1 MRQKKF
7 LLGVTLLM
15 LTLLSACGT
24 VNQGLKTQKVATVAK
39 ASARPTTASPT
50 AIPTLTPI
58 VSTPTPTPTPSVE
71 VPIRLLIP
79 RIGVNASVEDVGI
92 TTNGDLE
99 TPQQNPWT
107 GVGWYS
113 NGPRPGQPGSA
124 VINGH
129 LDRPGGYPATFWNL
143 RYLVPGDTVMVLDA
157 QGRTL
162 HFRVLRVAS
171 YSPQQAPVQEIFG
184 TTGGNYLNLI
194 TCAGTW
200 IPAQHQTTLRLVVY
214 TVEA

>member
-1 MRQKKF
+1 MRQKRF
-7 LLGVTLLM
+7 LCSLTLLM
-15 LTLLSACGT
+15 LLLFSACGT
-24 VNQGLKTQKVATVAK
+24 VNQGAKAQKATTVAK
-39 ASARPTTASPT
+39 ATASLNT
-50 AIPTLTPI
+50 
-58 VSTPTPTPTPSVE
+58 SSPTPTPALSTATPTTTPSVA
-71 VPIRLLIP
+71 VPVRLLIP
-79 RIGVNASVEDVGI
+79 RIGVNAPVENVGI
-92 TTNGDLE
+92 TANGDLE

-113 NGPRPGQPGSA
+113 NGPRPGQSGSA

-157 QGRTL
+157 QGKTL

-171 YSPQQAPVQEIFG
+171 YPPQQAPVQEIFG
-184 TTGGNYLNLI
+184 ATDGNYLNLI

-214 TVEA
+214 TVQA